1 MLAMYIL
8 ISVLGFTLL
17 WFLYLNKLNMKMNQ
31 TMQMLN
37 MIPMRI
43 IPKNRKDIR
52 DFFDWILRESNKH
65 QE

>member
-8 ISVLGFTLL
+8 ISVLGFSLL

-37 MIPMRI
+37 MIPMRML
-43 IPKNRKDIR
+43 PKNKKDVR